1 MEYLNTGTIVVGF
14 LLILGF
20 LNADA
25 IFREPA
31 ISDSFEDHDDQADE
45 EAQPD

>member
-1 MEYLNTGTIVVGF
+1 MEYLNLGTIVMGF

-25 IFREPA
+25 IFREPT
-31 ISDSFEDHDDQADE
+31 ISDSFEEHGDLADG
-45 EAQPD
+45 EALPD